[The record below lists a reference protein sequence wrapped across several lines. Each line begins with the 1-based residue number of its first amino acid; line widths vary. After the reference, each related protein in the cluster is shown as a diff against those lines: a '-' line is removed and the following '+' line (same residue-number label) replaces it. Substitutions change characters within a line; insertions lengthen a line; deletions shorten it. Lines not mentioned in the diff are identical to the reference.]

1 MVSKEEKKYI
11 RSLQR
16 KKYRQQYKAFVC
28 EGTKIVKEL
37 INEKASVQKILA
49 TEQWQ
54 EEQESILSQAP
65 YPVKT
70 VTEKTLQQLSSLA
83 TSNHVLAVV
92 AMANKQEPPTPTEGT
107 LSLALEN
114 IQDPGNLGTII
125 RTADWFGITTI
136 YSSTTTVDQYNP
148 KVIQSSMGSF
158 LRITHYYCNLSDVL
172 AQSTSPVIAASMQG
186 QNLFT
191 TPSPSAGGVLLVGNE
206 SHGLSEEVLGLAH
219 HQVHIPSRGHAESLN
234 AAVAASILMT
244 WARWQ

>member
-37 INEKASVQKILA
+37 INEKAPVQKILA
-49 TEQWQ
+49 TEEWQ
-54 EEQESILSQAP
+54 EEHEESLARVP
-65 YPVKT
+65 CPVKT

-83 TSNHVLAVV
+83 TPNHVLAVV
-92 AMANKQEPPTPTEGT
+92 TMAAKQEPPTPVEGT

-125 RTADWFGITTI
+125 RTADWFGINTI
-136 YSSTTTVDQYNP
+136 YSSPTSVDQYNP

-158 LRITHYYCNLSDVL
+158 VRVAHFSCDLSDIL
-172 AQSTSPVIAASMQG
+172 AQSTSPVIAASMHG
-186 QNLFT
+186 ENLFK
-191 TPSPSAGGVLLVGNE
+191 TPSPSAGGVLLIGNE
-206 SHGLSEEVLGLAH
+206 SHGLSEEVLGFAH
-219 HQVHIPSRGHAESLN
+219 HQVHIPSWGRAESLN
-234 AAVAASILMT
+234 AAVAASILMA
-244 WARWQ
+244 WAKWQ